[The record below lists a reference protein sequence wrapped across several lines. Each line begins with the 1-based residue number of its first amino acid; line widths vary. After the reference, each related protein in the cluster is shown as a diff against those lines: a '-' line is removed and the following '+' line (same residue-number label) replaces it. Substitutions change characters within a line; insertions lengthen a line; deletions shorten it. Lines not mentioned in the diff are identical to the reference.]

1 MKNDS
6 LKDLALLVI
15 RLGAGGMM
23 LTHGIPKIS
32 RLFGEGPVK
41 FADPFGLGPE
51 ISLGMAIFA
60 EVICSILVMVGFK
73 TRLATIPLII
83 TMLTAA
89 FYAHWNDPFA
99 KKELPLLFVCVFI
112 GILAFGA
119 GKYAVDHLMKNKK
132 RR

>member
-1 MKNDS
+1 MNNS
-6 LKDLALLVI
+6 YLKDLALLII
-15 RLGAGGMM
+15 RIGSGGMM
-23 LTHGIPKIS
+23 LTHGIPKID

-51 ISLGMAIFA
+51 LSLGMAIFA
-60 EVICSILVMVGFK
+60 EVICAILITVGFK

-89 FYAHWNDPFA
+89 FYAHWNDPFG
-99 KKELPLLFVCVFI
+99 KKELPLLYICVFL

-119 GKYAVDHLMKNKK
+119 GKFAIDGFLKKNKSI
-132 RR
+132 